1 MFRKTKVNRAVISVI
16 AAGMAASTAGVAVA
30 EGMLEEV
37 VVTATKKSA
46 SMQDIPIA
54 VQAMTEE
61 SLEEQNVTSF
71 ED

>member
-1 MFRKTKVNRAVISVI
+1 MFHKTKVNRAVVAVMTATI
-16 AAGMAASTAGVAVA
+16 AASTAGLVTA
-30 EGMLEEV
+30 EGMLEEI

-61 SLEEQNVTSF
+61 TLEEQNVTSF
-71 ED
+71 